1 MTTNSTQNQLNTL
14 VAQSC
19 NNIFIVPNDSDNF
32 YYLKNVFNAIQ
43 KSYELEPNLYSID
56 YDSFSKFVTEHNFSI
71 KKIIPYFKNLNRV
84 VNLYYSHNNLDNNFQ
99 RENFI
104 QLWQNTFKFFQL
116 NNIKTIQPNSHADF
130 MNCITS
136 CFFSYFE
143 SYYKLEQKPKEEFT
157 NLLNFLPPINVHNG
171 IISNFHFNL
180 KHCSEEEFMTDFSLI
195 FNKYKEQPNS
205 YSFLRNSLEKSIVDP
220 LIFNKQTSLSIIL
233 SLNDHYL
240 SLNPQNPYK
249 FLKLYLKKSISL
261 LNLLHA
267 ENSLFHTFYNPS
279 NNSSSE
285 HQSST
290 VSPSLNQRF
299 NTMISPIID
308 IFIKN
313 DVSLNFIFK
322 LNHELTT
329 QYVKSSLFLK
339 DINNSMD
346 NTSEKSTIQKMKI

>member
-1 MTTNSTQNQLNTL
+1 MTTNSNQP
-14 VAQSC
+14 AS
-19 NNIFIVPNDSDNF
+19 NIHIVSNDSNHLNYMKNF
-32 YYLKNVFNAIQ
+32 LNSIQ
-43 KSYELEPNLYSID
+43 KAYELDPVLYNID
-56 YDSFSKFVTEHNFSI
+56 YDLFSKIANEHHFSL
-71 KKIIPYFKNLNRV
+71 KKITPYFKNLNRI
-84 VNLYYSHNNLDNNFQ
+84 VNFYYSYNNKNDIFN
-99 RENFI
+99 REDFL
-104 QLWQNTFKFFQL
+104 QLWQHTFKFFQL
-116 NNIKTIQPNSHADF
+116 NNPQTVHSNSHADF
-130 MNCITS
+130 MNCISS
-136 CFFSYFE
+136 CFNSYFE
-143 SYYKLEQKPKEEFT
+143 SYYKVEQKPKEEFT
-157 NLLNFLPPINVHNG
+157 NLLNFLPPINIHNG

-180 KHCSEEEFMTDFSLI
+180 KHCSEEEFMNDFSLI

-261 LNLLHA
+261 LNLLHG
-267 ENSLFHTFYNPS
+267 ESSLFHTFYNPS

-285 HQSST
+285 NQVST

-299 NTMISPIID
+299 NTMIAPIID

-322 LNHELTT
+322 LNHELAT
-329 QYVKSSLFLK
+329 QYVKSSLFLR
-339 DINNSMD
+339 DINSDVISVNED
-346 NTSEKSTIQKMKI
+346 YHLLLH